1 VVHLGHCLALI
12 QKHLVVGGARLHD
25 CLYGDVLF
33 RCLALRMVHGPKTA
47 FSNAF
52 IKIVSLLDIT
62 DSRAHKHLLANFE
75 GFWPLLFLT
84 FKHLGHNL
92 LHRVFGGGC

>member
-1 VVHLGHCLALI
+1 MALDFTIAFMATFCSVV
-12 QKHLVVGGARLHD
+12 LH
-25 CLYGDVLF
+25 Y
-33 RCLALRMVHGPKTA
+33 AWYMVPTA